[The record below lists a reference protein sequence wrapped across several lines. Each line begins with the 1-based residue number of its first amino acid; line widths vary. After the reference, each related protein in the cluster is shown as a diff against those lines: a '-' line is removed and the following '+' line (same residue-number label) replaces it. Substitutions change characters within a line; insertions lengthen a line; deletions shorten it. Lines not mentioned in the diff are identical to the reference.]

1 MYKSNKNLNSK
12 EIKILAGLLLG
23 FSMVTMIPLS
33 EMVMAKPVFDGTTLG
48 QGCSNTYD
56 KIMNLRAKKA
66 NGSLTQSEASE
77 LGNAESS
84 YNQICAG
91 IYGPLPPRTANTN
104 GWENTNN
111 GGIYVEDKSQSNP
124 NVWQP
129 TNNGGIYVE
138 DKSQSTNSP
147 ETEGEPRT
155 DESGSQTPDD
165 PQSEDTE
172 SEQDNCVELKGLFTK
187 HFEKVCD

>member
-111 GGIYVEDKSQSNP
+111 GGIYVEDKSQS
-124 NVWQP
+124 
-129 TNNGGIYVE
+129 
-138 DKSQSTNSP
+138 TNSP